1 MKGGCGI
8 EEKNVERDESQV
20 AEDGVP
26 NDGREKFRE
35 GVEDHGLGFLR
46 WRCSCFDGAPLD
58 AEVAD
63 YDLVAEQEC
72 LGYED

>member
-20 AEDGVP
+20 AEDG
-26 NDGREKFRE
+26 RE
-35 GVEDHGLGFLR
+35 GVEDHGWGHLR
-46 WRCSCFDGAPLD
+46 WRCSCFDGASLDPEVADYPLD

-72 LGYED
+72 LGCED